1 MFTFNMRRITLL
13 CGCGGGRGCSGLQA
27 GLASPSI
34 AQSLGAPSLSPL
46 QMWPSPHPILPSQRI
61 QAIPSMEGP
70 AGSRAQA
77 AAHMAHHVGCTCVTL
92 RSGLGSAN
100 PHGTL
105 REGSSPQSLLL
116 TLAPLWNSSLLHKTK
131 IQNFL
136 LSDLDYLLTLLPVIE
151 RKARLEVQ
159 ESLRKKI
166 EGLSW

>member
-13 CGCGGGRGCSGLQA
+13 CGCGGGKGCSGLQA

-34 AQSLGAPSLSPL
+34 AQLLGAPSLSPL
-46 QMWPSPHPILPSQRI
+46 QMWSSPHPILPSQRI
-61 QAIPSMEGP
+61 QTIPSMEGP

-105 REGSSPQSLLL
+105 REGLL
-116 TLAPLWNSSLLHKTK
+116 TTVSFSPWLPFETTPSLIRPKGR
-131 IQNFL
+131 IFF
-136 LSDLDYLLTLLPVIE
+136 
-151 RKARLEVQ
+151 
-159 ESLRKKI
+159 
-166 EGLSW
+166 